1 MSFMDR
7 LFSFEGRLRRRDWWL
22 INIGLGVVNY
32 IITQVIAPMVLGAE
46 GRVQMTP
53 GSFMPTYPMPLLIV
67 MLVMAAIIFWP
78 YLALSVKRTHDRD
91 QSARVNIGLILFNTA
106 LSWAGI
112 VVMSL
117 TGELT
122 LFWVSAAAGTIIGLY
137 LLITLGFLDG
147 TQGPN
152 RFGPSP
158 KGLAGQSASV
168 ANEFS

>member
-32 IITQVIAPMVLGAE
+32 IVTQVIAPLVLGAE
-46 GRVQMTP
+46 GRVQITP
-53 GSFMPTYPMPLLIV
+53 GSFMPAYPMPLLTV
-67 MLVMAAIIFWP
+67 MLVMAAILFWP
-78 YLALSVKRTHDRD
+78 YLALAVKRTHDRD
-91 QSARVNIGLILFNTA
+91 QSARLNIGLIAVSTA
-106 LSWAGI
+106 LSWGGI
-112 VVMSL
+112 LMMSL
-117 TGELT
+117 TGAMT
-122 LFWVSAAAGTIIGLY
+122 LFWVSAAVGTIIGLY

-158 KGLAGQSASV
+158 KGIAGSTA
-168 ANEFS
+168 ATAETFS